1 MADIPNSQILE
12 RLFKE
17 VAADTPKFPRMSNDY
32 YVQYSNFVNALRRD
46 IYPGVD
52 AGLAANSAISGYYTA
67 HNAEHFDEVV
77 RYAGDLLGA
86 STTEGVSKDVLTP
99 YELYILLVA
108 IRVHDVGNIEGR
120 EDHEKKCFKLLRDYE
135 SLLGGDRAELKII
148 SKIAEAHGGEIN
160 GSKDTIGVLQTS
172 ERVGNVQIRPRLLAS
187 ILRFADE
194 ICESRSRA
202 ANYLLRR
209 AVLPRHS
216 EIYHKYAS
224 VISSSQYEFRERRLY
239 INFELKVEDITRQW
253 GKRLRGGNV
262 LEECYLIDEIFDR
275 LDKMNRERKYC
286 NLHSRGVYAV
296 ESIRA
301 LINVVDDD
309 HDVIEAIP
317 VPELTDVGYPEDS
330 GRKLK
335 DAEELREFCGAL
347 LADKIR
353 AKV

>member
-120 EDHEKKCFKLLRDYE
+120 EDHEKKWAVAGAECNTVI
-135 SLLGGDRAELKII
+135 ELKL
-148 SKIAEAHGGEIN
+148 EHH
-160 GSKDTIGVLQTS
+160 
-172 ERVGNVQIRPRLLAS
+172 
-187 ILRFADE
+187 
-194 ICESRSRA
+194 A
-202 ANYLLRR
+202 A
-209 AVLPRHS
+209 
-216 EIYHKYAS
+216 
-224 VISSSQYEFRERRLY
+224 
-239 INFELKVEDITRQW
+239 
-253 GKRLRGGNV
+253 
-262 LEECYLIDEIFDR
+262 
-275 LDKMNRERKYC
+275 
-286 NLHSRGVYAV
+286 
-296 ESIRA
+296 
-301 LINVVDDD
+301 
-309 HDVIEAIP
+309 
-317 VPELTDVGYPEDS
+317 
-330 GRKLK
+330 
-335 DAEELREFCGAL
+335 
-347 LADKIR
+347 
-353 AKV
+353 